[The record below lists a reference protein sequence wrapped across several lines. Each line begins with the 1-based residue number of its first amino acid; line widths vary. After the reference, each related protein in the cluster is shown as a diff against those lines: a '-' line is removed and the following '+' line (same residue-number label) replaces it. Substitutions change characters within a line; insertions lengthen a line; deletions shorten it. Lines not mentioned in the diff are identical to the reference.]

1 MENASKAL
9 LIAGSVLLTM
19 IIVGLAIFAW
29 GKFSDFYNKNDDLS
43 EIEDLT
49 KFNLQFTNYE
59 GRDVYGYEL
68 ISLANKVA
76 DYNFKHSN
84 AQGAQNDEKYNPIT
98 MSFSMTQEQVD
109 SLKFS
114 KTIPNENGGEMTISA
129 NQQLFTSPK
138 YTQSTAE
145 DQIVGNITV
154 KASDIEEDYGSAEIA
169 TKLAKS
175 INSLILSKEQ
185 FDYNEKNKNMSV
197 PQSKASALTTYNRIV
212 GTDSDK
218 YIEFD
223 NTNLDDINKKYKFMR
238 NSLLNRAANV
248 LKYYEFYQF
257 KRRTFTCTKIEY
269 DDVTGRVSKIE
280 FEYKE

>member
-19 IIVGLAIFAW
+19 IIVGLVVFAW

-43 EIEDLT
+43 EIEDIS
-49 KFNLQFTNYE
+49 KFNLQFTNYD

-98 MSFSMTQEQVD
+98 MSFSMTQEQAD
-109 SLKFS
+109 SLRFS
-114 KTIPNENGGEMTISA
+114 TTIPSEIYENGEPVYS
-129 NQQLFTSPK
+129 QRDKLFTSTK
-138 YTQSTAE
+138 YTQSAAY
-145 DQIVGNITV
+145 DQIIGNITV
-154 KASDIEEDYGSAEIA
+154 KANIIEEEYGSAEIT

-175 INSLILSKEQ
+175 INSLIISKAQFEYNRDRKDLS
-185 FDYNEKNKNMSV
+185 FA
-197 PQSKASALTTYNRIV
+197 QSKAGALITYNRIV
-212 GTDSDK
+212 GNEK
-218 YIEFD
+218 AIEFD
-223 NTNLDDINKKYKFMR
+223 DKNPDNINSMYEILR
-238 NSLLNRAANV
+238 NKLIREASV
-248 LKYYEFYQF
+248 MQYYEYYQF
-257 KRRTFTCTKIEY
+257 KRRTFTCTTIEY